1 MIFPKPSWR
10 SGTSL
15 FELFAFI
22 LVRIHKDT
30 EPSTNFADYMQA
42 WSRINATIAP
52 YFSNLPNLLYN
63 KQYSKLTS
71 ARHFVIGRPIR
82 LDASGIFPE
91 ILRKTSEGKK
101 EYYGTYKRT
110 PQSNMASM
118 GPKVVKQLSFFQK
131 IKYAF
136 TNWYIY
142 ACGYRQLGKLFLV
155 YDQSVLT
162 KLDTCVRL

>member
-30 EPSTNFADYMQA
+30 ETPTNFADYMQA

-52 YFSNLPNLLYN
+52 YFPNLPNLLYN

-101 EYYGTYKRT
+101 EYYGTYPTHSTIQYGVHGAESREAVILL
-110 PQSNMASM
+110 PE
-118 GPKVVKQLSFFQK
+118 
-131 IKYAF
+131 
-136 TNWYIY
+136 
-142 ACGYRQLGKLFLV
+142 
-155 YDQSVLT
+155 D
-162 KLDTCVRL
+162 

>member
-30 EPSTNFADYMQA
+30 KPPTNFADYMQA

-52 YFSNLPNLLYN
+52 YFPNLLNLLYN
-63 KQYSKLTS
+63 KQYTKLTS

-82 LDASGIFPE
+82 LDASGLFPE

-110 PQSNMASM
+110 NALHNPIWRPWGRKSWSSY
-118 GPKVVKQLSFFQK
+118 PSFRRLNTPLQIGIFMPVA
-131 IKYAF
+131 IDNLVSCFSF
-136 TNWYIY
+136 TIS
-142 ACGYRQLGKLFLV
+142 LF
-155 YDQSVLT
+155 
-162 KLDTCVRL
+162 